1 MRAMAPL
8 RHPSSDF
15 AGNDPI
21 ANERMAEITE
31 ILAVGLTRLEA
42 RKSSR
47 KPAEFGESSLHFSP
61 DQSGGGPP
69 CSAEASHD

>member
-1 MRAMAPL
+1 MAASKL
-8 RHPSSDF
+8 RSSDF
-15 AGNDPI
+15 TEDDPDGSDRISEI
-21 ANERMAEITE
+21 AE

-61 DQSGGGPP
+61 DQSGGVPP
-69 CSAEASHD
+69 YSPEASYD

>member
-8 RHPSSDF
+8 RHLSSDF

-21 ANERMAEITE
+21 ANERMAEIAE

-47 KPAEFGESSLHFSP
+47 KTAEFGESSLHFSP
-61 DQSGGGPP
+61 GQSGGVPP
-69 CSAEASHD
+69 CSAEACHD